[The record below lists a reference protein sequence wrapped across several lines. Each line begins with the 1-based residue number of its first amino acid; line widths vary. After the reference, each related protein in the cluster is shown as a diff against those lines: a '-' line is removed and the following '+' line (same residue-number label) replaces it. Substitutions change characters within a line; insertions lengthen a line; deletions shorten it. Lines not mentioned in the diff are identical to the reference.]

1 MAESYSVKAVLSA
14 VDSGFVS
21 TFGKAQSATQSLM
34 SSVKNTALG
43 AMAFKG
49 VSAAVNTLSSNVGS
63 AVSRFDTLNQY
74 PRVLKQ
80 MGFSADEAKD
90 SIKELGDGIQYVPTS
105 LDEIASSAKSL
116 ALTNG
121 NLKKSTKLA
130 VAMNNAFY
138 ASGSA
143 SDEAS
148 RGMTQFTQMLSRG
161 KVGQE
166 EWNTLNETMKY
177 GLTQTAKKLGIAS
190 GSTTE
195 LYDALQDGTIT
206 MDQFTDAIIECSE
219 ETGGF
224 AEVAKTSTAGI
235 STSMSNLKISIVKGM
250 AGALSAIDTFLAANQ
265 LPTISQMID
274 SVKDK
279 IGPAFDTINSK
290 IETFGSTK
298 AFQTVSKYASMFF
311 NTVKTVG
318 PAVGAIFG
326 TIGKAIWEIVS
337 DAETMS
343 TVKSALDGIGSAAES
358 ASKFITDHKDAVKKA
373 LQVILVATVAFKAF
387 GTAMAIG
394 GAIATVA
401 GPLISMAKSVG
412 GLGKSLSGAA
422 KGTEEMA
429 KKSGTSSKKLVASA
443 KAFALMGVG
452 ILAVSAGFFLLA
464 KGATAVADAGPLAVG
479 VLAGLVVAVGAF
491 AIGMTKAINS
501 IKAGP
506 AKLKA
511 ISTTFLA
518 IGASVLIASTGLYI
532 LAQAAI
538 QLANAGPGAVATM
551 VLMVGALAGL
561 ATGASVLAPALT
573 AGAAGLVA
581 FGVAV
586 LLVGAGALL
595 AATALTL
602 VAGVL
607 PQIATYGTRGAV
619 SIAALG
625 ASLIVFGAG
634 AAVAGAGAIVLG
646 AGLVVVGAGAVV
658 AAAGIALMGAG
669 VLVLGAGVLVLAAG
683 LTACTAPLT
692 MIGTSG
698 MMAATALAAMAA
710 ASVLMA
716 AGSVALI
723 AGLAAAGVGIVAFA
737 AAGVAAS
744 AGFLALSAS
753 LGGVKK
759 KMASIA
765 DSTSTV
771 SSSFGKMK
779 SSLKAIPGAFK
790 QIASAANATQSGYTA
805 SLTAMSAAS
814 STAGQQMGS
823 KLASSFSASSAMI
836 VATARSMANNAG
848 NAMRS
853 GYSSAV
859 AAGRYIG
866 QGLAIGL
873 LSSYGQVASAAA
885 RLAAAADKAI
895 RAKAKIGSPSRVAIK
910 TFSWIGKGAAIGLE
924 KMQGKVAKAS
934 ADLFNIPSLYEPD
947 FAFAGGGMSASMNLN
962 ESLEYSRNI
971 NCTINV
977 PLDINGRQ
985 FAKATATY
993 TQDELNRL
1001 DKRNM
1006 RKRGEY

>member
-34 SSVKNTALG
+34 SSVKSTALG

-49 VSAAVNTLSSNVGS
+49 VSAVVNTLSSNVGS

-74 PRVLKQ
+74 PRVLEQ
-80 MGFSADEAKD
+80 MGFSAQEAKD

-116 ALTNG
+116 ALTTG

-130 VAMNNAFY
+130 IAMNNAFY

-235 STSMSNLKISIVKGM
+235 STSMSNLKISVVKGM

-298 AFQTVSKYASMFF
+298 AFQTISKYASMFF
-311 NTVKTVG
+311 DTVKTVG

-337 DAETMS
+337 DSHTMS
-343 TVKSALDGIGSAAES
+343 DVKTVLDGISSAAKS
-358 ASKFITDHKDAVKKA
+358 ASKFITEHKDAVKETVGVIMGLVIVFKA
-373 LQVILVATVAFKAF
+373 LKV
-387 GTAMAIG
+387 AMAIQG
-394 GAIATVA
+394 VVSG
-401 GPLISMAKSVG
+401 LISVFTPMASSMTTVG
-412 GLGKSLSGAA
+412 
-422 KGTEEMA
+422 
-429 KKSGTSSKKLVASA
+429 SA
-443 KAFALMGVG
+443 
-452 ILAVSAGFFLLA
+452 
-464 KGATAVADAGPLAVG
+464 ATAASGKMLQSAVA
-479 VLAGLVVAVGAF
+479 
-491 AIGMTKAINS
+491 
-501 IKAGP
+501 
-506 AKLKA
+506 
-511 ISTTFLA
+511 FLA
-518 IGASVLIASTGLYI
+518 IGAAIAIAAAGFYL
-532 LAQAAI
+532 LAQASI

-551 VLMVGALAGL
+551 VLMVALIAGL
-561 ATGASVLAPALT
+561 AAGASVLAPALT
-573 AGAAGLVA
+573 AGAAGLAA

-607 PQIATYGTRGAV
+607 PQIATYGTSGAV

-692 MIGTSG
+692 MIGASG

-873 LSSYGQVASAAA
+873 RSSYGQVASAAA
-885 RLAAAADKAI
+885 RLAAAADRAI

-947 FAFAGGGMSASMNLN
+947 FAFAVGGMSSSMSLD

-971 NCTINV
+971 NCTITV

>member
-74 PRVLKQ
+74 PRVLEQ
-80 MGFSADEAKD
+80 MGFSAQEAKD

-224 AEVAKTSTAGI
+224 ADVAKTSTAGI

-250 AGALSAIDTFLAANQ
+250 AGSLSAIDTFLAANQ

-279 IGPAFDTINSK
+279 IGPAFDTINTK
-290 IETFGSTK
+290 IETFGNTK

-337 DAETMS
+337 DSHTMS
-343 TVKSALDGIGSAAES
+343 DVKTVLDGISFAAKS
-358 ASKFITDHKDAVKKA
+358 ASKFITEHKDAVKETVGVIMGLVIVFKA
-373 LQVILVATVAFKAF
+373 LKVAMAIQGVVSGLIGVFTPMASSMATVGSAATVASGNMLQSAVAF
-387 GTAMAIG
+387 LTIG
-394 GAIATVA
+394 AAVAIAA
-401 GPLISMAKSVG
+401 
-412 GLGKSLSGAA
+412 
-422 KGTEEMA
+422 
-429 KKSGTSSKKLVASA
+429 
-443 KAFALMGVG
+443 
-452 ILAVSAGFFLLA
+452 AGFYL
-464 KGATAVADAGPLAVG
+464 
-479 VLAGLVVAVGAF
+479 
-491 AIGMTKAINS
+491 
-501 IKAGP
+501 
-506 AKLKA
+506 
-511 ISTTFLA
+511 
-518 IGASVLIASTGLYI
+518 
-532 LAQAAI
+532 LAQASI

-551 VLMVGALAGL
+551 VLMVALIAGL
-561 ATGASVLAPALT
+561 AAGASVLAPALT

-581 FGVAV
+581 FGAAV

-607 PQIATYGTRGAV
+607 PQIATYGTSGAV

>member
-74 PRVLKQ
+74 PRVLEQ

-116 ALTNG
+116 ALTTG

-274 SVKDK
+274 SVKNK
-279 IGPAFDTINSK
+279 IGPAFDTINTK
-290 IETFGSTK
+290 IETFGNTK

-337 DAETMS
+337 DSHTMS
-343 TVKSALDGIGSAAES
+343 DVKTVLDGISFAAKS
-358 ASKFITDHKDAVKKA
+358 ASKFITEHKDAVKETVGVIMGLVIVFKA
-373 LQVILVATVAFKAF
+373 LKV
-387 GTAMAIG
+387 AMAIQG
-394 GAIATVA
+394 VVSGLIGVFTPMASSMTTV
-401 GPLISMAKSVG
+401 G
-412 GLGKSLSGAA
+412 
-422 KGTEEMA
+422 
-429 KKSGTSSKKLVASA
+429 SA
-443 KAFALMGVG
+443 
-452 ILAVSAGFFLLA
+452 
-464 KGATAVADAGPLAVG
+464 ATAASGNMLQSAVA
-479 VLAGLVVAVGAF
+479 
-491 AIGMTKAINS
+491 
-501 IKAGP
+501 
-506 AKLKA
+506 
-511 ISTTFLA
+511 FLA
-518 IGASVLIASTGLYI
+518 IGAAVAIAAAGFYL
-532 LAQAAI
+532 LAQASI

-551 VLMVGALAGL
+551 VLMVALIAGL
-561 ATGASVLAPALT
+561 AAGASVLAPALT

-607 PQIATYGTRGAV
+607 PQIATYGTSGAV

-669 VLVLGAGVLVLAAG
+669 VLVLGAGVLILAAG

-823 KLASSFSASSAMI
+823 RLASSFSASSALI

-873 LSSYGQVASAAA
+873 RSSYGQVASAAA
-885 RLAAAADKAI
+885 QLAAAADRAI

-947 FAFAGGGMSASMNLN
+947 FAFAVGGMSSSMNLD

-977 PLDINGRQ
+977 PLNINGRQ

>member
-74 PRVLKQ
+74 PRVLEQ

-116 ALTNG
+116 ALTTG

-250 AGALSAIDTFLAANQ
+250 AGSLSAIDTFLAANQ

-279 IGPAFDTINSK
+279 IGPAFDTINTK
-290 IETFGSTK
+290 IETFGNTK

-337 DAETMS
+337 DSHTMS
-343 TVKSALDGIGSAAES
+343 DVKTVLDGISFAAKS
-358 ASKFITDHKDAVKKA
+358 ASKFITEHKDAVKETVGVIMGLVIVFKA
-373 LQVILVATVAFKAF
+373 LKVAMAIQGVVSGLIGVFTPMASSMATVGSAATVA
-387 GTAMAIG
+387 
-394 GAIATVA
+394 
-401 GPLISMAKSVG
+401 
-412 GLGKSLSGAA
+412 SGN
-422 KGTEEMA
+422 MLQ
-429 KKSGTSSKKLVASA
+429 S
-443 KAFALMGVG
+443 
-452 ILAVSAGFFLLA
+452 
-464 KGATAVADAGPLAVG
+464 AVA
-479 VLAGLVVAVGAF
+479 
-491 AIGMTKAINS
+491 
-501 IKAGP
+501 
-506 AKLKA
+506 
-511 ISTTFLA
+511 FLA
-518 IGASVLIASTGLYI
+518 IGAAVAIAAAGFYL
-532 LAQAAI
+532 LAQASI

-551 VLMVGALAGL
+551 VLMVALIAGL
-561 ATGASVLAPALT
+561 AAGASVLAPALT

-581 FGVAV
+581 FGAAV

-607 PQIATYGTRGAV
+607 PQIATYGTSGAV

>member
-34 SSVKNTALG
+34 SSVKSTALG

-49 VSAAVNTLSSNVGS
+49 VSAVVNTLSSNVGS

-74 PRVLKQ
+74 PKVLEQ
-80 MGFSADEAKD
+80 MGWSAQEAKD

-105 LDEIASSAKSL
+105 LDEIASVTKSL
-116 ALTNG
+116 ALTTG

-130 VAMNNAFY
+130 IAMNNAFY

-143 SDEAS
+143 SDEAR

-219 ETGGF
+219 EAGGF

-279 IGPAFDTINSK
+279 IGPAFDTINTK
-290 IETFGSTK
+290 IETFGNTK
-298 AFQTVSKYASMFF
+298 AFQTISKYASMFF
-311 NTVKTVG
+311 DTVKTVG

-337 DAETMS
+337 DSHTMS
-343 TVKSALDGIGSAAES
+343 DVKTVLDGISSAAKS
-358 ASKFITDHKDAVKKA
+358 ASKFITEHKDAVKDTVGVIMGLVIVFKA
-373 LQVILVATVAFKAF
+373 LKV
-387 GTAMAIG
+387 AMAIQG
-394 GAIATVA
+394 VVSGLIGVFTPMASSMTTV
-401 GPLISMAKSVG
+401 G
-412 GLGKSLSGAA
+412 
-422 KGTEEMA
+422 
-429 KKSGTSSKKLVASA
+429 SA
-443 KAFALMGVG
+443 
-452 ILAVSAGFFLLA
+452 
-464 KGATAVADAGPLAVG
+464 ATAASGNMLQSAVA
-479 VLAGLVVAVGAF
+479 
-491 AIGMTKAINS
+491 
-501 IKAGP
+501 
-506 AKLKA
+506 
-511 ISTTFLA
+511 FLA
-518 IGASVLIASTGLYI
+518 IGAAIAIAAAGFYL
-532 LAQAAI
+532 LAQASI

-551 VLMVGALAGL
+551 VLMVALIAGL
-561 ATGASVLAPALT
+561 AAGASVLAPALT

-607 PQIATYGTRGAV
+607 PQIATYGTSGAV

-753 LGGVKK
+753 LSGVKK

-779 SSLKAIPGAFK
+779 SSLKAIPDAFK
-790 QIASAANATQSGYTA
+790 QITSAAKSTQSGYTA

-814 STAGQQMGS
+814 STDGQQMGS
-823 KLASSFSASSAMI
+823 RLASSFSASSALI

-873 LSSYGQVASAAA
+873 RSSYGQVASAAA
-885 RLAAAADKAI
+885 QLAAAADRAI

-947 FAFAGGGMSASMNLN
+947 FAFAGGGMSSIANLD

-993 TQDELNRL
+993 TQYELNRL

>member
-34 SSVKNTALG
+34 SSVKSTALG

-49 VSAAVNTLSSNVGS
+49 VSAVVNTLSSNVGS
-63 AVSRFDTLNQY
+63 AISRFDTLNQY
-74 PRVLKQ
+74 PRVLEQ
-80 MGFSADEAKD
+80 MGFSAQEAAD

-279 IGPAFDTINSK
+279 VGPAFDTINSK

-298 AFQTVSKYASMFF
+298 AFQTISKYASMFF
-311 NTVKTVG
+311 DTVKTVG

-337 DAETMS
+337 DSHTMS
-343 TVKSALDGIGSAAES
+343 DVKTVLDGISSAAKS
-358 ASKFITDHKDAVKKA
+358 ASKFITEHKDAVKETVGVIMGLVIVFKA
-373 LQVILVATVAFKAF
+373 LKV
-387 GTAMAIG
+387 AMAIQG
-394 GAIATVA
+394 VVSGLIGVFTPMASSMTTV
-401 GPLISMAKSVG
+401 G
-412 GLGKSLSGAA
+412 
-422 KGTEEMA
+422 
-429 KKSGTSSKKLVASA
+429 SA
-443 KAFALMGVG
+443 
-452 ILAVSAGFFLLA
+452 
-464 KGATAVADAGPLAVG
+464 ATAASGNMLQSAVA
-479 VLAGLVVAVGAF
+479 
-491 AIGMTKAINS
+491 
-501 IKAGP
+501 
-506 AKLKA
+506 
-511 ISTTFLA
+511 FLA
-518 IGASVLIASTGLYI
+518 IGAAIAIAAAGFYL
-532 LAQAAI
+532 LAQASI

-551 VLMVGALAGL
+551 VLMVALIAGL
-561 ATGASVLAPALT
+561 AAGASVLAPALT

-581 FGVAV
+581 FGVAI

-595 AATALTL
+595 AATALTM
-602 VAGVL
+602 VVGVL
-607 PQIATYGTRGAV
+607 PQIVAYGTSGAV

-634 AAVAGAGAIVLG
+634 AAIAGAGAIVLG

-683 LTACTAPLT
+683 LTACAAPLT
-692 MIGTSG
+692 MIGASG
-698 MMAATALAAMAA
+698 IMAATALAAMAA
-710 ASVLMA
+710 ASLLMA
-716 AGSVALI
+716 AGSIALI
-723 AGLAAAGVGIVAFA
+723 AGLAAAGVGIAAFA

-885 RLAAAADKAI
+885 RLAAAADRAI

-947 FAFAGGGMSASMNLN
+947 FAFAGGGMSSSMSLD

-971 NCTINV
+971 NCTITV

>member
-34 SSVKNTALG
+34 SSVKDTALG

-74 PRVLKQ
+74 PRVLEQ
-80 MGFSADEAKD
+80 MGFSAQEAKD

-177 GLTQTAKKLGIAS
+177 GLKQTAKKLGIAS

-279 IGPAFDTINSK
+279 IGPAFDTINTK

-298 AFQTVSKYASMFF
+298 AFQTISKYASMFF
-311 NTVKTVG
+311 DTVKTVG

-337 DAETMS
+337 DSHTMS
-343 TVKSALDGIGSAAES
+343 DVKTVLDGISSAAKS
-358 ASKFITDHKDAVKKA
+358 ASKFIIEHKDAVKEIVGVIMGLVIVFKA
-373 LQVILVATVAFKAF
+373 LKVAMAIQGVVSGLIGVFTPMASSMATVGSAATVA
-387 GTAMAIG
+387 
-394 GAIATVA
+394 
-401 GPLISMAKSVG
+401 
-412 GLGKSLSGAA
+412 SGN
-422 KGTEEMA
+422 MLQ
-429 KKSGTSSKKLVASA
+429 S
-443 KAFALMGVG
+443 
-452 ILAVSAGFFLLA
+452 
-464 KGATAVADAGPLAVG
+464 AVA
-479 VLAGLVVAVGAF
+479 
-491 AIGMTKAINS
+491 
-501 IKAGP
+501 
-506 AKLKA
+506 
-511 ISTTFLA
+511 FLA
-518 IGASVLIASTGLYI
+518 IGAAVAIAAAGFYL
-532 LAQAAI
+532 LAQASI

-551 VLMVGALAGL
+551 VLMVALIAGL
-561 ATGASVLAPALT
+561 AAGASVLAPALT

-602 VAGVL
+602 IAGVL
-607 PQIATYGTRGAV
+607 PQIATYGTSGAV

-692 MIGTSG
+692 MIGASG

-873 LSSYGQVASAAA
+873 RSSYGQVASAAA
-885 RLAAAADKAI
+885 RLAAAADRAI

-947 FAFAGGGMSASMNLN
+947 FAFAVGGMSSSMSLD

-971 NCTINV
+971 NCTITV

>member
-49 VSAAVNTLSSNVGS
+49 ASAVVNTLSANVGS

-74 PRVLKQ
+74 PRVLEQ
-80 MGFSADEAKD
+80 MGFSAQEAKD

-116 ALTNG
+116 ALTTG

-224 AEVAKTSTAGI
+224 ADVAKTSTAGI

-318 PAVGAIFG
+318 PAVGAIFA

-337 DAETMS
+337 DSHTMS
-343 TVKSALDGIGSAAES
+343 DVKTVLDGISSAAKS
-358 ASKFITDHKDAVKKA
+358 ASKFITEHKDAVKETVGVIMGLVIVFKA
-373 LQVILVATVAFKAF
+373 LKV
-387 GTAMAIG
+387 AMAIQG
-394 GAIATVA
+394 VVSGLIGVFTPMASSMTTV
-401 GPLISMAKSVG
+401 G
-412 GLGKSLSGAA
+412 
-422 KGTEEMA
+422 
-429 KKSGTSSKKLVASA
+429 SA
-443 KAFALMGVG
+443 
-452 ILAVSAGFFLLA
+452 
-464 KGATAVADAGPLAVG
+464 ATAASGNMLQSAVA
-479 VLAGLVVAVGAF
+479 
-491 AIGMTKAINS
+491 
-501 IKAGP
+501 
-506 AKLKA
+506 
-511 ISTTFLA
+511 FLA
-518 IGASVLIASTGLYI
+518 IGAAIAIAAAGFYL
-532 LAQAAI
+532 LAQASI

-551 VLMVGALAGL
+551 VLMVALIAGL
-561 ATGASVLAPALT
+561 AAGASVLAPALT

-607 PQIATYGTRGAV
+607 PQIATYGTSGAV

-692 MIGTSG
+692 MIGASG

-873 LSSYGQVASAAA
+873 RSSYGQVASAAA
-885 RLAAAADKAI
+885 RLAAAADRAI

-947 FAFAGGGMSASMNLN
+947 FAFAGGGMSSSMNLD

>member
-74 PRVLKQ
+74 PKVLEQ
-80 MGFSADEAKD
+80 MGWSAQEAKD

-130 VAMNNAFY
+130 LAMNNAFY

-143 SDEAS
+143 SNEAS

-250 AGALSAIDTFLAANQ
+250 AGSLSAIDTFLAANQ

-274 SVKDK
+274 SAKDK

-298 AFQTVSKYASMFF
+298 TFQTVSEYASMFF

-318 PAVGAIFG
+318 PAVGAIFA

-337 DAETMS
+337 DSHTMS
-343 TVKSALDGIGSAAES
+343 DVKTVLDGISSAAKS
-358 ASKFITDHKDAVKKA
+358 ASKFITEHKDAVKETVGVIMGLVIVFKA
-373 LQVILVATVAFKAF
+373 LKV
-387 GTAMAIG
+387 AMAIQG
-394 GAIATVA
+394 VVSGLIGVFTPMASSMTTV
-401 GPLISMAKSVG
+401 G
-412 GLGKSLSGAA
+412 
-422 KGTEEMA
+422 
-429 KKSGTSSKKLVASA
+429 SA
-443 KAFALMGVG
+443 
-452 ILAVSAGFFLLA
+452 
-464 KGATAVADAGPLAVG
+464 ATAASGNMLQSAVA
-479 VLAGLVVAVGAF
+479 
-491 AIGMTKAINS
+491 
-501 IKAGP
+501 
-506 AKLKA
+506 
-511 ISTTFLA
+511 FLA
-518 IGASVLIASTGLYI
+518 IGAAIAIAAAGFYL
-532 LAQAAI
+532 LAQASI
-538 QLANAGPGAVATM
+538 QLASAGPGAVATM
-551 VLMVGALAGL
+551 VLMVALIAGL
-561 ATGASVLAPALT
+561 AVGASVLAPALT

-607 PQIATYGTRGAV
+607 PQIATYGTSGAV

-698 MMAATALAAMAA
+698 MMAATALAAISA

-737 AAGVAAS
+737 AAGATAS
-744 AGFLALSAS
+744 VGFLALSAS

-836 VATARSMANNAG
+836 VVTARSMANNAG

-859 AAGRYIG
+859 SAGRYIG

-873 LSSYGQVASAAA
+873 RSSYGQVASAAA
-885 RLAAAADKAI
+885 RLAAAADRAI

-947 FAFAGGGMSASMNLN
+947 FAFAGGGMSSSLSLD

>member
-74 PRVLKQ
+74 PKVLEQ
-80 MGFSADEAKD
+80 MGWSAQEAKD

-105 LDEIASSAKSL
+105 LDEIASSTKSL
-116 ALTNG
+116 ALTTG
-121 NLKKSTKLA
+121 NLQKSTKLA
-130 VAMNNAFY
+130 LAMNNAFY
-138 ASGSA
+138 ASGAA

-161 KVGQE
+161 KVEQE
-166 EWNTLNETMKY
+166 EWKTLNETMKY
-177 GLTQTAKKLGIAS
+177 GLQQTAKKLGIAS

-250 AGALSAIDTFLAANQ
+250 AGSLSAIDTFLAANQ

-274 SVKDK
+274 SAKDK

-337 DAETMS
+337 DSHTMS
-343 TVKSALDGIGSAAES
+343 DVKTVLDGISFAAKS
-358 ASKFITDHKDAVKKA
+358 ASKFITEHKDAVKETVGVIMGLVIVFKA
-373 LQVILVATVAFKAF
+373 LKV
-387 GTAMAIG
+387 AMAIQG
-394 GAIATVA
+394 VVSGLIGVFTPMASSMTTV
-401 GPLISMAKSVG
+401 G
-412 GLGKSLSGAA
+412 
-422 KGTEEMA
+422 
-429 KKSGTSSKKLVASA
+429 SA
-443 KAFALMGVG
+443 
-452 ILAVSAGFFLLA
+452 
-464 KGATAVADAGPLAVG
+464 ATAASGNMLQSAVA
-479 VLAGLVVAVGAF
+479 
-491 AIGMTKAINS
+491 
-501 IKAGP
+501 
-506 AKLKA
+506 
-511 ISTTFLA
+511 FLA
-518 IGASVLIASTGLYI
+518 IGAAIAIAAAGFYL
-532 LAQAAI
+532 LAQASI
-538 QLANAGPGAVATM
+538 QLASAGPGAVATM
-551 VLMVGALAGL
+551 VLMVALIAGL
-561 ATGASVLAPALT
+561 AAGASVLAPALT

-607 PQIATYGTRGAV
+607 PQIATYGTSGAV

-692 MIGTSG
+692 MIGASG
-698 MMAATALAAMAA
+698 MMAATAVAAMAA

-716 AGSVALI
+716 SGSVALI

-779 SSLKAIPGAFK
+779 SSLKSIPGAFK
-790 QIASAANATQSGYTA
+790 QIESAAKSTQSGYTA
-805 SLTAMSAAS
+805 SLTAMSTAS

-885 RLAAAADKAI
+885 RLAAAADRAI
-895 RAKAKIGSPSRVAIK
+895 RAKAKIGSPSKVAIK

-947 FAFAGGGMSASMNLN
+947 FAFAGGGMSSSMSLD

-971 NCTINV
+971 NCTITV

>member
-74 PRVLKQ
+74 PRVLEQ

-116 ALTNG
+116 ALTTG

-250 AGALSAIDTFLAANQ
+250 AGSLSAIDTFLAANQ

-274 SVKDK
+274 SAKDK

-311 NTVKTVG
+311 DTVKTVG

-337 DAETMS
+337 DSHTMS
-343 TVKSALDGIGSAAES
+343 DVKTVLDGISFAAKS
-358 ASKFITDHKDAVKKA
+358 ASKFITEHKDAVKETVGVIMGLVIVFKA
-373 LQVILVATVAFKAF
+373 LKVAMAIQGVVSGLIGVFTPMASSMATVGSAATVA
-387 GTAMAIG
+387 
-394 GAIATVA
+394 
-401 GPLISMAKSVG
+401 
-412 GLGKSLSGAA
+412 SGN
-422 KGTEEMA
+422 MLQ
-429 KKSGTSSKKLVASA
+429 S
-443 KAFALMGVG
+443 
-452 ILAVSAGFFLLA
+452 
-464 KGATAVADAGPLAVG
+464 AVA
-479 VLAGLVVAVGAF
+479 
-491 AIGMTKAINS
+491 
-501 IKAGP
+501 
-506 AKLKA
+506 
-511 ISTTFLA
+511 FLA
-518 IGASVLIASTGLYI
+518 IGAAVAIAAAGFYL
-532 LAQAAI
+532 LAQASI

-551 VLMVGALAGL
+551 VLMVALIAGL
-561 ATGASVLAPALT
+561 AAGASVLAPALT

-581 FGVAV
+581 FGAAV

-607 PQIATYGTRGAV
+607 PQIATYGTSGAV

-723 AGLAAAGVGIVAFA
+723 AGLAAAGVGIAAFA

-873 LSSYGQVASAAA
+873 RSSYGQVASAAA
-885 RLAAAADKAI
+885 LLAAAADRAI

-947 FAFAGGGMSASMNLN
+947 FAFAVGGMSSSMNLDD
-962 ESLEYSRNI
+962 SLEYSRNI

>member
-43 AMAFKG
+43 AIAFKG

-74 PRVLKQ
+74 PKVLEQ
-80 MGFSADEAKD
+80 MGWSAQEAKD

-105 LDEIASSAKSL
+105 LDEIASSTKSL
-116 ALTNG
+116 ALTTG
-121 NLKKSTKLA
+121 NLQKSTKLA
-130 VAMNNAFY
+130 LAMNNAFY

-148 RGMTQFTQMLSRG
+148 RGMAQFTQMLSRG

-274 SVKDK
+274 SVKNK
-279 IGPAFDTINSK
+279 IGPAFDTINTK
-290 IETFGSTK
+290 IETFGNTK

-318 PAVGAIFG
+318 PAVGAIFA
-326 TIGKAIWEIVS
+326 TIGKAILEIVS
-337 DAETMS
+337 DSHTMS
-343 TVKSALDGIGSAAES
+343 DVKTVLDGISSAAKS
-358 ASKFITDHKDAVKKA
+358 ASKFITEHKDAVKETVGVIMGLVIVFKA
-373 LQVILVATVAFKAF
+373 LKV
-387 GTAMAIG
+387 AMAIQG
-394 GAIATVA
+394 VVSGLIGVFTPMASSMTTV
-401 GPLISMAKSVG
+401 G
-412 GLGKSLSGAA
+412 
-422 KGTEEMA
+422 
-429 KKSGTSSKKLVASA
+429 SA
-443 KAFALMGVG
+443 
-452 ILAVSAGFFLLA
+452 
-464 KGATAVADAGPLAVG
+464 ATAASGNMLQSAVA
-479 VLAGLVVAVGAF
+479 
-491 AIGMTKAINS
+491 
-501 IKAGP
+501 
-506 AKLKA
+506 
-511 ISTTFLA
+511 FLA
-518 IGASVLIASTGLYI
+518 IGAAVAIAAAGFYL
-532 LAQAAI
+532 LAQASI

-551 VLMVGALAGL
+551 VLMVALIAGL
-561 ATGASVLAPALT
+561 AAGASVLAPALT

-607 PQIATYGTRGAV
+607 PQIATYGTSGAV

-625 ASLIVFGAG
+625 ASLIVFVAG
-634 AAVAGAGAIVLG
+634 AAVAGAGAVVLG

-723 AGLAAAGVGIVAFA
+723 AGLAAAGVGIAAFA

-885 RLAAAADKAI
+885 RLAAAADRAI
-895 RAKAKIGSPSRVAIK
+895 RAKAKIGSPSKVAIK

-947 FAFAGGGMSASMNLN
+947 FAFAGGGMSSSMSLD

-971 NCTINV
+971 NCTITV

>member
-34 SSVKNTALG
+34 SSVKSTALG

-74 PRVLKQ
+74 PRVLEQ
-80 MGFSADEAKD
+80 MGFSAQEAAD

-116 ALTNG
+116 ALTTG

-130 VAMNNAFY
+130 IAMNNAFY

-161 KVGQE
+161 KVEQE

-279 IGPAFDTINSK
+279 VGPAFDTINSK

-298 AFQTVSKYASMFF
+298 AFQTISKYASMFF
-311 NTVKTVG
+311 DTVKTVG

-337 DAETMS
+337 DSHTMS
-343 TVKSALDGIGSAAES
+343 DVKTVLDGISSAAKS
-358 ASKFITDHKDAVKKA
+358 ASKFITEHKDAVKETVGVIMGLVIVFKA
-373 LQVILVATVAFKAF
+373 LKV
-387 GTAMAIG
+387 AMAIQG
-394 GAIATVA
+394 VVSGLIGVFTPMASSMTTV
-401 GPLISMAKSVG
+401 G
-412 GLGKSLSGAA
+412 
-422 KGTEEMA
+422 
-429 KKSGTSSKKLVASA
+429 SA
-443 KAFALMGVG
+443 
-452 ILAVSAGFFLLA
+452 
-464 KGATAVADAGPLAVG
+464 ATAASGNMLQSAVA
-479 VLAGLVVAVGAF
+479 
-491 AIGMTKAINS
+491 
-501 IKAGP
+501 
-506 AKLKA
+506 
-511 ISTTFLA
+511 FLA
-518 IGASVLIASTGLYI
+518 IGAAIAIAAAGFYL
-532 LAQAAI
+532 LAQASI

-551 VLMVGALAGL
+551 VLMVALIAGL
-561 ATGASVLAPALT
+561 AAGASVLAPALT

-607 PQIATYGTRGAV
+607 PQIATYGTSGAV

-723 AGLAAAGVGIVAFA
+723 AGLAAAGVGIAAFA

-885 RLAAAADKAI
+885 QLAAAADRAI

-910 TFSWIGKGAAIGLE
+910 TFGWIGKGGVIGLK
-924 KMQGKVAKAS
+924 KMRGKVAKAA
-934 ADLFNIPSLYEPD
+934 ADLFNVPSLYEPD
-947 FAFAGGGMSASMNLN
+947 FAFAGGGMSSSMSLD

-971 NCTINV
+971 NCTITV